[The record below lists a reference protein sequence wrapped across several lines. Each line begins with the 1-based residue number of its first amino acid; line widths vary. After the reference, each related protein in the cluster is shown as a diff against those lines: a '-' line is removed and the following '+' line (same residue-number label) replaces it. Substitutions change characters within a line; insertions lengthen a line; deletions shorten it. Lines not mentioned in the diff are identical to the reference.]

1 MNFGELEN
9 LNDSEL
15 FDLQNKISEIVKQR
29 NLEKGD
35 LEEIIDNSF
44 NVGFPKVD
52 GLGLNPWIEN
62 SLIICPGARID
73 KTKTRHIC
81 KFIVIDEEWSWES
94 PHMISDV
101 IRRDQSSK
109 NFRQHSITLIS
120 PFEGMK
126 VQVISQKSQQGKHL
140 VEGVESFQFKNG
152 ILEKTMTK
160 SSDQGIINYSPKFY
174 NLIIC

>member
-1 MNFGELEN
+1 MDLNNIEN
-9 LNDSEL
+9 LEDVEL
-15 FDLQNKISEIVKQR
+15 FDLQNQITEIIKKR

-35 LEEIIDNSF
+35 IEEIIDNSF
-44 NVGFPKVD
+44 NIGFPKID
-52 GLGLNPWIEN
+52 GVGLNPWIDN

-120 PFEGMK
+120 PFEGMSLE
-126 VQVISQKSQQGKHL
+126 VVSQKSQNGKHL
-140 VEGVESFQFKNG
+140 VNTVESYKFTNG
-152 ILEKTMTK
+152 NLEKVMTR
-160 SSDQGIINYSPKFY
+160 SSRSRDH
-174 NLIIC
+174 

>member
-1 MNFGELEN
+1 MDLNNIEN
-9 LNDSEL
+9 LEDVEL
-15 FDLQNKISEIVKQR
+15 FDLQNQITEIIKKR

-35 LEEIIDNSF
+35 IEEIIDNSF
-44 NVGFPKVD
+44 NIGFPKID
-52 GLGLNPWIEN
+52 GVGLNPWIDN

-120 PFEGMK
+120 PFEGMSLE
-126 VQVISQKSQQGKHL
+126 VVSQKSQNGKHL
-140 VEGVESFQFKNG
+140 VNTVESYKFTNG
-152 ILEKTMTK
+152 DLEKVMTK
-160 SSDQGIINYSPKFY
+160 SSRSRDH
-174 NLIIC
+174 

>member
-1 MNFGELEN
+1 MNFDELEN
-9 LNDSEL
+9 LKDSQL
-15 FDLQNKISEIVKQR
+15 FDLQNKISDIVRQR

-81 KFIVIDEEWSWES
+81 KFIV
-94 PHMISDV
+94 
-101 IRRDQSSK
+101 
-109 NFRQHSITLIS
+109 
-120 PFEGMK
+120 
-126 VQVISQKSQQGKHL
+126 
-140 VEGVESFQFKNG
+140 VEGRRARAIG
-152 ILEKTMTK
+152 IPRNDVLPIRPA
-160 SSDQGIINYSPKFY
+160 SCNV
-174 NLIIC
+174 

>member
-62 SLIICPGARID
+62 SLIICPGAYG
-73 KTKTRHIC
+73 
-81 KFIVIDEEWSWES
+81 W
-94 PHMISDV
+94 MAAA
-101 IRRDQSSK
+101 
-109 NFRQHSITLIS
+109 
-120 PFEGMK
+120 
-126 VQVISQKSQQGKHL
+126 
-140 VEGVESFQFKNG
+140 
-152 ILEKTMTK
+152 
-160 SSDQGIINYSPKFY
+160 
-174 NLIIC
+174 

>member
-44 NVGFPKVD
+44 NVGFPKID

-140 VEGVESFQFKNG
+140 VEGVESFEFKNG
-152 ILEKTMTK
+152 ILKKTMTK
-160 SSDQGIINYSPKFY
+160 SSRSREH
-174 NLIIC
+174 